1 MTTHDIYSMFPQHAD
16 CIDYL
21 ERLRWQGKPICPY
34 CNHGFTTP
42 LKTERRHHCNVC
54 NVPFSVM
61 VGTLFQHTRL
71 PLQKWFVAI
80 HLVAE
85 KMPAMELAR
94 SLGVNKNT
102 ACRVIRE
109 IKRAWL
115 EPTQRTLLREIINL
129 HN

>member
-1 MTTHDIYSMFPQHAD
+1 MDAPDIYSLFPHHAD
-16 CIDYL
+16 CVDYL
-21 ERLRWQGKPICPY
+21 EKLRWQGKPICPY

-61 VGTLFQHTRL
+61 VGTLFHHTRL
-71 PLQKWFVAI
+71 PLQKWFLAI
-80 HLVAE
+80 HLVSE
-85 KMPAMELAR
+85 KIPARELAR

-109 IKRAWL
+109 IKLAWL
-115 EPTQRTLLREIINL
+115 EPTQRTFLREIINL
-129 HN
+129 RN